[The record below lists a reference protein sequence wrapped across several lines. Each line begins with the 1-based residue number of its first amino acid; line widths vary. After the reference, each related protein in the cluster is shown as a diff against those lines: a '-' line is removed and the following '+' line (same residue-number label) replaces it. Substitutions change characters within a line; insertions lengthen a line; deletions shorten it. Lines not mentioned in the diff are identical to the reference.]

1 MLQKI
6 CLNKSHVYF
15 QPIQSGGKYK
25 YMSPVPCYYC
35 PAHCASRKAL
45 QFHVKEA
52 HSVVKPHS
60 SKDDED
66 GNGSSNFTSTEIS
79 NKDKKHIYSC
89 RSCEKK
95 FYLQAE
101 FQHHQQ
107 FEHFECDNCYKYFSM
122 VILYT
127 LYF

>member
-1 MLQKI
+1 
-6 CLNKSHVYF
+6 
-15 QPIQSGGKYK
+15 
-25 YMSPVPCYYC
+25 MSPVPCYYC

-79 NKDKKHIYSC
+79 NKDKKHIY
-89 RSCEKK
+89 
-95 FYLQAE
+95 LQ
-101 FQHHQQ
+101 Q
-107 FEHFECDNCYKYFSM
+107 KIRTI
-122 VILYT
+122 ILFKGRFRYCSIT
-127 LYF
+127 NIIL

>member
-1 MLQKI
+1 
-6 CLNKSHVYF
+6 
-15 QPIQSGGKYK
+15 
-25 YMSPVPCYYC
+25 MSPVPCYYC

-66 GNGSSNFTSTEIS
+66 GNGSSNFTPTEIS
-79 NKDKKHIYSC
+79 NRDKKHIYSC

-95 FYLQAE
+95 FYLQTE

-122 VILYT
+122 VILFT
-127 LYF
+127 YF